1 MQSQKHVD
9 DTESDG
15 DNDDFQTTSP
25 KTSAVSPK
33 GKKEDGGKKEGGA
46 KKYAVGRK
54 RGKDKKCTTVAGS
67 GTTDDGD
74 FKDRPV
80 SKKSKKN
87 AHDKAQNSICNFF
100 PKVLLL
106 LQLLLL
112 CSE

>member
-1 MQSQKHVD
+1 MQSQKHAD

-15 DNDDFQTTSP
+15 YNDDFQTTSP
-25 KTSAVSPK
+25 KTSSFHPK
-33 GKKEDGGKKEGGA
+33 VKKEDGAKKEGGA
-46 KKYAVGRK
+46 KKYAVGGK
-54 RGKDKKCTTVAGS
+54 RGKDKKRTTVAVS